1 MTKPY
6 IDTILLTGLNKNAD
20 PWTETEV
27 RMKFKDGIAIQV
39 DEDGDVPLFEDPIIL
54 TYPTAKDVA
63 ENCDLEIAVC
73 NCTGREFDCNNPS
86 YYDIAIT
93 FGVHHKLSEIIKR

>member
-6 IDTILLTGLNKNAD
+6 IDTILLTGLNKDAD

-39 DEDGDVPLFEDPIIL
+39 DENGDVPLFEDPIIL
-54 TYPTAKDVA
+54 TYPTARDVS

-73 NCTGREFDCNNPS
+73 NCTGRDFDSNDPS
-86 YYDIAIT
+86 YYNIAIT
-93 FGVHHKLSEIIKR
+93 FGVHHKLSEIVKR

>member
-6 IDTILLTGLNKNAD
+6 IDTILLTGLNKDAD

-27 RMKFKDGIAIQV
+27 RMKFKDGIAIPV

-54 TYPTAKDVA
+54 TYPTAKDVS
-63 ENCDLEIAVC
+63 EHRDMIDEIYC
-73 NCTGREFDCNNPS
+73 CTGREFDRHEPCIF
-86 YYDIAIT
+86 DIAIT
-93 FGVHHKLSEIIKR
+93 FGVHHKLSEIVKK

>member
-6 IDTILLTGLNKNAD
+6 IDTILLTGLNKDAD

-54 TYPTAKDVA
+54 TYPSAQDVA
-63 ENCDLEIAVC
+63 DSNELAGDIELY
-73 NCTGREFDCNNPS
+73 TGRSFDVHDPC
-86 YYDIAIT
+86 YFDIAIV
-93 FGVHHKLSEIIKR
+93 FGMSHKLSEIVKR